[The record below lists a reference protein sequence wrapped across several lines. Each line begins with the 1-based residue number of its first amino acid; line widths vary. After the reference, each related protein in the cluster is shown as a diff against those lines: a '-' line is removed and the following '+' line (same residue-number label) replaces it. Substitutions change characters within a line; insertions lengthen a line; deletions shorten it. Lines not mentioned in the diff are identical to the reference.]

1 MEVTGV
7 AVALPATTYGEARVT
22 RAEARVPEDVT
33 SLRARGDATS
43 EHAALPPAQAR
54 EANVVKALEA
64 AREAREERERL
75 VNATAGGSF
84 QFEMEGRTRVMKVLD
99 SRDVLIYQVPP
110 QGVLELIEARDQEP
124 PSHIR
129 TSV

>member
-1 MEVTGV
+1 MEVTGI
-7 AVALPATTYGEARVT
+7 ATALPPTTYNEVRLPRAETRAAEEAASPRARGNVAT
-22 RAEARVPEDVT
+22 ERAAEPVAEAR
-33 SLRARGDATS
+33 
-43 EHAALPPAQAR
+43 AAD
-54 EANVVKALEA
+54 VVKEIEA

-110 QGVLELIEARDQEP
+110 QGVLELIEARDREP
-124 PSHIR
+124 PAQIR